1 MYFPEKVRS
10 LSKETVLPGKEV
22 FRLTVLHVVKK
33 SSNKQGK
40 HSLTFNY
47 RKLTSHLPFYGATWS
62 HTVPRIMSTSLLKWN
77 SLKYFW
83 SLKHCLNSLWACSL
97 IFVCISCR
105 IWKTKHGFIGTTRNY
120 FLVIRATKDPTGVI
134 PISIIWSTLT
144 LYCTKIKPKPEQA
157 SEEQDLVNIFKFWK
171 ILSKVPWIGRRNWKS
186 EMVSDALLTQ
196 VHFINSWHSHI
207 QCTTC

>member
-1 MYFPEKVRS
+1 M
-10 LSKETVLPGKEV
+10 LL
-22 FRLTVLHVVKK
+22 KK

-171 ILSKVPWIGRRNWKS
+171 ILSKVPWIGEKKLEIWNGFRCFTHTS
-186 EMVSDALLTQ
+186 PL
-196 VHFINSWHSHI
+196 H
-207 QCTTC
+207 